1 MSYAVSS
8 YTVLAAEDSDV
19 NPLIPYIP
27 EVVMGAVFFLILV
40 VLIAK
45 FVVPNFEKAY
55 AERTAAIEG
64 GIAEATRAQEEA
76 QAALEQYNAQL
87 AEARHDATRI
97 REEAREQAA
106 AIVSEARAA
115 AEAEAERKNATA
127 LAQIEAERAAAYAS
141 LKAEVG
147 DIATRLA
154 EQIVGEALEDEVR
167 QRGTVDR
174 FIADL
179 ETESAN

>member
-1 MSYAVSS
+1 MSYL
-8 YTVLAAEDSDV
+8 VLAAGDEEP

-27 EVVMGAVFFLILV
+27 EVVMGAVFFAILV
-40 VLIAK
+40 WLVAK

-55 AERTAAIEG
+55 AERTSAIEG

-97 REEAREQAA
+97 REEAREQAS
-106 AIVSEARAA
+106 AIVAEARTQ
-115 AEAEAERKNATA
+115 AEAEAERRTA
-127 LAQIEAERAAAYAS
+127 AAAAQIEAEKAAALAS
-141 LKAEVG
+141 LKSEVG
-147 DIATRLA
+147 TIATRLA

-179 ETESAN
+179 ESESAN